1 MKIDH
6 LTLDKTLN
14 QWIKSCDVIKS
25 INFLD
30 FIPKTIG
37 FPEVTPEL
45 IIILSGH
52 LNVAYSEKLYDI
64 NVSCFFTFIDKPIV
78 ITPSS
83 SIHII
88 KITFHSYGVYPLLQL
103 TGIASKEL
111 TYSPII
117 FAKDIFG
124 NEIQTLEQKLFE
136 SKSKIELENHLNDF
150 FICKLCK
157 TGISQIGHSFLNLT
171 KFNFQNVDDLCNA
184 LHVTPRTLQR
194 WFSQNMDISPKFY
207 LRLLRLK
214 ALINDLSSSHD
225 QDYLSIA
232 IKNGYY
238 DQNHMIKEIKFFTD
252 QTPKEISFDQY
263 LPIQLVKN

>member
-1 MKIDH
+1 MIDH

-14 QWIKSCDVIKS
+14 QWINSCNVIKS
-25 INFLD
+25 VNFLD

-37 FPEVTPEL
+37 FPEATPEL
-45 IIILSGH
+45 IIILNGH
-52 LNVAYSEKLYDI
+52 LNVSYNEKLYDI
-64 NVSCFFTFIDKPIV
+64 NESCFFTFIDKPIV

-88 KITFHSYGVYPLLQL
+88 KISFHSYGVYPLLQL

-111 TYSPII
+111 TNSPII
-117 FAKDIFG
+117 FARDLFG
-124 NEIQTLEQKLFE
+124 SELQTLEQKLFE
-136 SKSKIELENHLNDF
+136 SNNKIELQNHLNNF
-150 FICKLCK
+150 FIYKLQK
-157 TGISQIGHSFLNLT
+157 IGISHIGHSLLNLT
-171 KFNFQNVDDLCNA
+171 KLNFQNVDDLCNV

-214 ALINDLSSSHD
+214 ALVNDLSSSQD
-225 QDYLSIA
+225 LDYLSIA

-238 DQNHMIKEIKFFTD
+238 DQNHMIKEIKYFTD

-263 LPIQLVKN
+263 LPIQLAKN